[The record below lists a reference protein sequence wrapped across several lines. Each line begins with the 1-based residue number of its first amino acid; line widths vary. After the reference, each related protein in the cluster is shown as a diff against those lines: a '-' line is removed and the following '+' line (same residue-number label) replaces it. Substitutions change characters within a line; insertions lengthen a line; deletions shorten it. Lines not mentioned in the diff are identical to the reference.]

1 MKYNVNLKSNNKK
14 KGRKKSYKKNFNLGV
29 SSLFSKRKS
38 NRGTRKK
45 RTPVNIMRIFGK
57 KTKYGKGKKRKS
69 KVNKFKK
76 FISRIFSALAAFSF
90 FCGVVGLVIIGIFLK
105 EVNETLPEPGQLLE
119 RKQDESTIIYD
130 RNGEKLY
137 QIYGDKN
144 RVHKGL
150 EEYPPHVV
158 IAVLAAEDA
167 EFYEHK
173 GLDWIGIARCGYL
186 SAKKYLTGKG
196 MLCGAS
202 TVSQQ
207 LVRNTL
213 MFEAFGKDAYDRSTF
228 INAVKRKLREM
239 LMTMQVEKTMSKD
252 ELLEMYMNEVNL
264 GGVNYGFEA
273 GAQSLYGKPVEE
285 LTIEEAAVLAGL
297 IQSPS
302 RYNPVNGSQP
312 EMAEQRK
319 NYVLTQIL
327 KHHDTFENGALANHI
342 DLEEFEITEEKINEA
357 KEVEIEYTPGRMDI
371 KAPHFVWY
379 VKDEVVHM
387 DDFNLE
393 MVERG
398 GLRIYTTLDWETQKI
413 AQKSLT
419 NGIKNRGS
427 KYGIKNG
434 AMVVMTPDNGEIVAM
449 VGSVDYWNIDDP
461 KIDGNVNVSTSIRQM
476 GSAFKPITY
485 LTSFHQG
492 YIPGTAAPDL
502 DEFDFGY
509 DARNW
514 DRKFYGMMTAR
525 EALVRSRNIPALN
538 TIQTVGIDS
547 TIQASEKLGITTLTH
562 RNRYG
567 LSLTLGSGGEKLLE
581 HTAAFSV
588 FANEGVKAGPESILK
603 ITDSQGN
610 TLYEK
615 DESSGERVFDEKEV
629 YLLNWTLCDVGGFG
643 DQLVSHNYMDGGRR
657 MACGKGGTTNGPRDL
672 SGFLYHKNLVVGTW
686 AGNNDNSIIRN
697 ASSST
702 VTVPIAGDFMRNGT
716 IKKKYPSKLFSKP
729 SGISQGVVCKDTGL
743 LAGKD
748 TDCPKES
755 TIYIRGRAPATDNRE
770 VIKVCK
776 DNGKIPSNLE
786 VAEKFDLVKSRVFLN
801 YKYHNSNQHEHYVQ
815 HFSKKPYN
823 YLFELPET
831 GDCDIDLGDGGQPL
845 IELISPSDGTILDAG
860 TTVELVSTAYAT
872 KGVDYVHY
880 KLDGVVIS
888 GSRVGNEPY
897 SYVWSIP
904 KDIDE
909 GAHTLTVEVY
919 DKSGTMAMSSISIVV
934 NNAYKQVELQLTSPI
949 NRAQFELSELPVELS
964 ADVTGSDADEVNRV
978 VFSINKVGGGYSK
991 LLTDSDGSDG
1001 WSVNW
1006 LDSNVTPGNYQ
1017 IKVLAVEQ
1025 GLESGTVTV
1034 EVL

>member
-1 MKYNVNLKSNNKK
+1 MKYNVNLKSNKK
-14 KGRKKSYKKNFNLGV
+14 KRKNKSSRKNFNLGAT
-29 SSLFSKRKS
+29 SLFSKNKSRKRS
-38 NRGTRKK
+38 GKK
-45 RTPVNIMRIFGK
+45 RSPVNIMSIFGK
-57 KTKYGKGKKRKS
+57 KTKYGRRKKKKS

-76 FISRIFSALAAFSF
+76 FVSKIFSALVAFSF
-90 FCGVVGLVIIGIFLK
+90 FCVVIGLVIIGIFLK
-105 EVNETLPEPGQLLE
+105 EVNETLPEPGELLE

-144 RVHKGL
+144 RVHKRL

-158 IAVLAAEDA
+158 IAVLSAEDA

-173 GLDWIGIARCGYL
+173 GLDWIGIARCSYL
-186 SAKKYLTGKG
+186 SGKKYLTGKG
-196 MLCGAS
+196 ILCGAS

-213 MFEAFGKDAYDRSTF
+213 MFEAFGKDAYDRSSF

-252 ELLEMYMNEVNL
+252 ELLEMYMNEINL

-285 LTIEEAAVLAGL
+285 ITIEEAAVLAGL

-302 RYNPVNGSQP
+302 RYNPINGSQP
-312 EMAEQRK
+312 KMAEQRK
-319 NYVLTQIL
+319 NYVLTQML
-327 KHHDTFENGALANHI
+327 KHQDTFENGALANHI
-342 DLEEFEITEEKINEA
+342 DLGDFEISEEDIEKA
-357 KEVEIEYTPGRMDI
+357 KEVEIEYTPGRTDI

-387 DDFNLE
+387 EDFNLE

-398 GLRIYTTLDWETQKI
+398 GLRIHTTLDWETQKI
-413 AQKSLT
+413 AQKSVT
-419 NGIKNRGS
+419 NGIKKRGS

-434 AMVVMTPDNGEIVAM
+434 SMVVMTPNNGEIVAM
-449 VGSVDYWNIDDP
+449 VGSVDYWNPDDP
-461 KIDGNVNVSTSIRQM
+461 KVDGNVNVATSIRQM

-492 YIPGTAAPDL
+492 YTPGTAAPDL
-502 DEFDFGY
+502 GEFDFGY

-538 TIQTVGIDS
+538 TIQTVGIDPV
-547 TIQASEKLGITTLTH
+547 IQSSEKLGVTTLTH

-588 FANEGVKAGPESILK
+588 FANEGVKVGPESILK

-610 TLYEK
+610 ILYEK
-615 DESSGERVFDEKEV
+615 DESLKEQVFDEKEV
-629 YLLNWTLCDVGGFG
+629 YLLNWTLCDIGGFG

-672 SGFLYHKNLVVGTW
+672 SGFLYHRNLVVGTW
-686 AGNNDNSIIRN
+686 AGNNDNSIVRN

-770 VIKVCK
+770 IIKVCK
-776 DNGKIPSNLE
+776 DNGKMPTNLE
-786 VAEKFDLVKSRVFLN
+786 VAEKFDLVKNRVFLN
-801 YKYHNSNQHEHYVQ
+801 YKYHNPNQQRHYIE
-815 HFSKKPYN
+815 HFSKNPYN

-831 GDCDIDLGDGGQPL
+831 GECDVDLGDGGQPL
-845 IELISPSDGTILDAG
+845 IEFISPSDGTIIDAG

-872 KGVDYVHY
+872 KGVDYVQY
-880 KLDGVVIS
+880 KLDGSLIA
-888 GSRVGNEPY
+888 GSKTQVEPY
-897 SYVWSIP
+897 NYVWNIP
-904 KDIDE
+904 TDIEE

-919 DKSGTMAMSSISIVV
+919 DKSGTRAMSSISIVV
-934 NNAYKQVELQLTSPI
+934 NNAYKQVELTLVSPS
-949 NRAQFELSELPVELS
+949 NRAKIELSEFPIVLS
-964 ADVTGSDADEVNRV
+964 ADVVGSDADEISSI
-978 VFSINKVGGGYSK
+978 VFSISKIGGGYSK
-991 LLTDSDGSDG
+991 LLTDSNGADG

-1006 LDSNVTPGNYQ
+1006 SEMNVSPGNYQ
-1017 IKVLAVEQ
+1017 IKVLAVEH
-1025 GLESGTVTV
+1025 GLESSTITV